1 MNTINSN
8 IAVGK
13 MKFTFTDED
22 GDTFASFQ
30 LNPADINVSIRCTEV
45 SDYFSK
51 RQEESTASLEDVLK
65 LNTEL
70 EEKICY
76 ILGYDARESVFGEV
90 PATTVLPSGDL
101 FAMVVLEAIANA
113 VKPEVE
119 KRNKKSAEAIA
130 KYTAKYTKK
139 SK

>member
-1 MNTINSN
+1 MNTINAEIN
-8 IAVGK
+8 LGK
-13 MKFTFTDED
+13 LNFVFKDEN
-22 GDTFASFQ
+22 GDEFSSFR
-30 LNPADINVSIRCTEV
+30 LNPADINVASRCAEV

-51 RQEESTASLEDVLK
+51 RQEEVPTSLEDVMK

-70 EEKICY
+70 EAKIVY

-119 KRNKKSAEAIA
+119 KRTKKSAEAIA

-139 SK
+139 SE